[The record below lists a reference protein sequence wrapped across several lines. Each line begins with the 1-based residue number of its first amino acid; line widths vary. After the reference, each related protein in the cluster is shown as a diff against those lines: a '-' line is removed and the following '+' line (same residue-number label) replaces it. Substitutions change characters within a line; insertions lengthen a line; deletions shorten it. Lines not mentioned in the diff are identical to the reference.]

1 MKASLR
7 PALPDDLPAIASLQR
22 ASAQAAFAHIG
33 PVERLSTGPETWAPA
48 LAQADTALVAEDGG
62 EVVGFAFTRAC
73 ELRVFYTHPRVWGRG
88 FGRALLE
95 AAEHAMRGAGCDEGF
110 VYTEER
116 NHRPLRVYAAAG
128 WLPDG
133 GVKERDWLGVP
144 IRELRLV
151 KQLRER
157 DPDRTRAPGRSPRQ
171 A

>member
-1 MKASLR
+1 VKAALR
-7 PALPDDLPAIASLQR
+7 PATPDDLPAIASVQR
-22 ASAQAAFAHIG
+22 ESARAAFAHIG

-48 LAQADTALVAEDGG
+48 LASADTALVAEDGG
-62 EVVGFAFTRAC
+62 EVVGFAFTRGC

-95 AAEHAMRGAGCDEGF
+95 AAEAAIREAGCDEAF

-128 WLPDG
+128 WAPDG
-133 GVKERDWLGVP
+133 AVKERDWLGVP

-151 KQLRER
+151 KPLRE
-157 DPDRTRAPGRSPRQ
+157 
-171 A
+171 